1 MPAPSCHQLRGGIQP
16 RPGHLLSLLRV
27 HTASQE
33 PPSAWV
39 RGTDVTANT
48 SCRMGEWG
56 AGW

>member
-1 MPAPSCHQLRGGIQP
+1 MLAPSCHQLRGGIQP
-16 RPGHLLSLLRV
+16 RPGHLLSLLGV

-39 RGTDVTANT
+39 RGTDITANA
-48 SCRMGEWG
+48 SCRGG